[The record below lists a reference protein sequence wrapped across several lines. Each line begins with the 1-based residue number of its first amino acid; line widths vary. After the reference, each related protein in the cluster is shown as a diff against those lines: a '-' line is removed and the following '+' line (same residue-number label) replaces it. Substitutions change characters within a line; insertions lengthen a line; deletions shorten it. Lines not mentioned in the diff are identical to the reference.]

1 MANETL
7 SKGYEPADVE
17 ERWLEYWKTNQ
28 SFTPDAVKA
37 ATHVK
42 DNYSIVIP
50 PPNVT
55 GALHMGHAL
64 NLTLQDI
71 MCRYMRQQGKTV
83 LWVPGTDHAG
93 IATQNVVE
101 RKLLA
106 EGKKREDLGRE
117 EFINRV
123 WEWREDYGG
132 RILNQIR
139 RMGASVDWSRER
151 FTMDEGLS
159 KAVREVFV
167 SLYEQ
172 GLVYRGKYIINW
184 CTRCHTALADDEV
197 EYAPAK
203 STLYHLSYP
212 LEDGSGS
219 VTVATVRPETMLG
232 DTAVAVHPEDER
244 YQSMIGKHVILPLVG
259 RRIPII
265 ADAYV
270 DREFGTGCL
279 KITPA
284 HDMNDWEL
292 GRKYGLE
299 AVGVIDDKGCMNDN
313 APEAYR
319 GMSTADCRTLIVEDL
334 RVCGSL
340 TAEEPYENKVNQC
353 YRCKTTIEP
362 FVSEQWF
369 VSVKPLAEKAR
380 AAVEDG
386 RTTIWPAQWNK
397 TYFNWL
403 DNIRDWCISRQLWW
417 GHRIPVWIC
426 QDCGEVIVAREDP
439 TACKCGSAKLVQD
452 EDVLDTWF
460 SSALWPF
467 STMGWPEQTNELKA
481 FYPTSLLVTGFDILF
496 FWVARMMMM
505 GLQFMDKVPF
515 NDVYIHALVRD
526 AEGKKMSKSTG
537 NVIDPLAMCDKYGTD
552 SLRFTLTAFA
562 AMGRDIKLSE
572 DRIEGYRHF
581 MNKIWNA
588 ARFAMMNLPDEAP
601 TANLADAKAVYHRW
615 MLSRLEEL
623 KDEMAA
629 AIAGYRF
636 NEAAQCIYKFTWN
649 EFCDWYLELIKGDLN
664 GEDEE
669 ARALAQTVLY
679 TALTEIL
686 TLAHPIMP
694 FITQEI
700 YATLPGKDGAN
711 LAAELY
717 PERRPELRD
726 KDVTAQMELLSGVIT
741 CVRTIRAELNIKPSL
756 ELELLVRT
764 VRDEDAA
771 FILEHQG
778 LIRSLARVGSVSA
791 GPEVKGPKASAS
803 NVVLGNELFV
813 PLTGAVDFDAEL
825 ARLDKEMGKIEKTLG
840 AVEKKLSN
848 TGFTDKAPAE
858 VVEGERVKAATYRET
873 LEKLGDLRKR
883 LADAAGN

>member
-1 MANETL
+1 MATKTL
-7 SKGYEPADVE
+7 SKGYEPAEVE
-17 ERWLEYWKTNQ
+17 SRWREFWIENKT
-28 SFTPDAVKA
+28 FTPDMDAEGEA
-37 ATHVK
+37 
-42 DNYSIVIP
+42 YSIVIP

-55 GALHMGHAL
+55 GQLHIGHAL

-71 MCRYMRQQGKTV
+71 LCRHARQLGKKV
-83 LWVPGTDHAG
+83 LWVPGMDHAG

-101 RKLLA
+101 RKLATENLT
-106 EGKKREDLGRE
+106 REDLGRE
-117 EFINRV
+117 KFIERV
-123 WEWREDYGG
+123 WEWKEEYGG
-132 RILNQIR
+132 KILNQIR
-139 RMGASVDWSRER
+139 RMGASVDWTRER

-159 KAVREVFV
+159 RAVRQVFV
-167 SLYEQ
+167 RLFEE
-172 GLVYRGKYIINW
+172 GLIYKGNYIINW
-184 CTRCHTALADDEV
+184 CNRCHTALSDDEV
-197 EYAPAK
+197 EHSAHK
-203 STLYHLSYP
+203 GHLYHVSYP
-212 LEDGSGS
+212 LADGSGS
-219 VTVATVRPETMLG
+219 LIVATTRPETMLA

-244 YQSMIGKHVILPLVG
+244 YNEHIGKYVVLPVVG
-259 RRIPII
+259 RKLIVIG
-265 ADAYV
+265 DKYV

-279 KITPA
+279 KVTPA

-292 GRKYGLE
+292 GRKHGLE
-299 AVGVIDDKGCMNDN
+299 TMSVFTDEGRLNDN
-313 APEAYR
+313 APEEFR
-319 GMSTADCRTLIVEDL
+319 GLGIIEAREKIVKLLDEQGHLIKI
-334 RVCGSL
+334 
-340 TAEEPYENKVNQC
+340 EEHDHNVGEC
-353 YRCKTTIEP
+353 YRCKNVVEP
-362 FVSEQWF
+362 HVSTQWF
-369 VSVKPLAEKAR
+369 VSVKPLAEKAG
-380 AAVEDG
+380 AAVRNGDT
-386 RTTIWPAQWNK
+386 RILPATWEK
-397 TYFNWL
+397 TYFHWL

-417 GHRIPVWIC
+417 GHRIPAWTC
-426 QDCGEVIVAREDP
+426 EECGELIVPREDP
-439 TACKCGSAKLVQD
+439 TSCPKCGGTLTQD

-467 STMGWPEQTNELKA
+467 TTMGWPDETEELKT
-481 FYPTSLLVTGFDILF
+481 FYPTSCLVTGFDILF